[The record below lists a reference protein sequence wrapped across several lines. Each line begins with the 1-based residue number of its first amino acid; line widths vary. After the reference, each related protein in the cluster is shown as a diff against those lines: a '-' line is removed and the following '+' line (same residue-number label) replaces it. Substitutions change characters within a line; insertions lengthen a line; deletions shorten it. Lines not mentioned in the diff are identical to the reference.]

1 MRDSFRLPFL
11 LCAIWAL
18 VGLSGGS
25 AHAQQPAP
33 AAAPA
38 KAPDMAAEPLEAAA
52 GFTVAGIDVDVA
64 APSAAQARDMA
75 FRIAARRAWPQL
87 WARLNGKAAAQAP
100 YLSDSALDA
109 IVAGIDIQAERFSA
123 TRYIGRLAVVFDRK
137 RAAPLLGGSARV
149 MQSAPMLLIPLLI
162 DGGSRVAY
170 SSDSPWFAAWR
181 RFPAGASPVDYVRV
195 PAGPAEKLLLNGWQ
209 ATRPDRDM
217 WRTLLTRY
225 RSSDVLTASVQLIR
239 SYPGG
244 PLLGIFE
251 ARHGPDAT
259 LLARVRLKV
268 PRATAIDQLMDE
280 GVRRLDAVYVRALR
294 GGLLKAD
301 EKLSQDLMP
310 LEVAAPVLAP
320 VEGQGGIEVTVVTP
334 DANSWARTE
343 NALRA
348 VPGVS
353 SVALSSL
360 SLGGNSVVRISH
372 EGSIDLLIWQL
383 DQRGWRLI
391 PMERGYFLRP
401 RNASDPRA
409 PRPVSTLPVEGAAPV
424 DLIPQGRQ
432 P

>member
-11 LCAIWAL
+11 LISIWAL
-18 VGLSGGS
+18 GG
-25 AHAQQPAP
+25 PWTAP
-33 AAAPA
+33 ALAQAQPPADTPA
-38 KAPDMAAEPLEAAA
+38 KAPDMASEPLEAAA

-64 APSAAQARDMA
+64 AASSAQARDLA

-87 WARLNGKAAAQAP
+87 WARLNGRPAAEAP
-100 YLSDSALDA
+100 KLGDSVLDG

-149 MQSAPMLLIPLLI
+149 MQSAPMLLLPLLI
-162 DGGSRVAY
+162 DGGARIAY
-170 SSDSPWFAAWR
+170 SSDQPWFAAWR
-181 RFPAGASPVDYVRV
+181 RFPGGASSVDYVRV

-209 ATRPDRDM
+209 ATRGDRDM
-217 WRTLLTRY
+217 WRALLTRY
-225 RSSDVLTASVQLIR
+225 RSSDVLTASAQLIR

-244 PLLGIFE
+244 PVLGIFE
-251 ARHGPDAT
+251 ARHGPDAK

-268 PRATAIDQLMDE
+268 ARANAIDQLLDE

-301 EKLSQDLMP
+301 DKLAQDLLP
-310 LEVAAPVLAP
+310 VEAAAPVLAP
-320 VEGQGGIEVTVVTP
+320 VEGQGGIEVTLVTP
-334 DANSWARTE
+334 DATAWARTE
-343 NALRA
+343 NALRQ
-348 VPGVS
+348 VPGIS

-360 SLGGNSVVRISH
+360 SLGGNSVVRIAH

-401 RNASDPRA
+401 RTASDPRA
-409 PRPVSTLPVEGAAPV
+409 PRPVSTLPVENVPV
-424 DLIPQGRQ
+424 DLLPQGRQ